1 MQVELNLMPMTWMP
15 AVSCAALPVYWRR
28 LEACSRVVV
37 GLCKAFDTQEEC
49 QNARAGGMARRLE
62 GRHVRGRVGGR
73 EGPERGERDRK
84 RGTRGK
90 GNARLFFE
98 RMQARHKTY
107 PFFFANSAAHSRHQ
121 EQAKRQA
128 HGVCRSHAF
137 LGASCAHWRWQDRSK
152 EKGWGHSLMGEE
164 LNFGVSRANPE
175 FFEDELRRFPL
186 SPRIWAAKN
195 GGFGRAHRSRH

>member
-1 MQVELNLMPMTWMP
+1 MPMTWMP

-62 GRHVRGRVGGR
+62 GRHVRGRAGGR

-137 LGASCAHWRWQDRSK
+137 LGASCAHSLARSIQGK
-152 EKGWGHSLMGEE
+152 RYIYGLFIEKTA
-164 LNFGVSRANPE
+164 R
-175 FFEDELRRFPL
+175 LRRQKTL
-186 SPRIWAAKN
+186 KAKTEP
-195 GGFGRAHRSRH
+195 H